1 MSSMSRVKQYT
12 FFIAG
17 AVFMMCSTLSTYGIA
32 VVTPKLLRQ
41 FDAMQHYT
49 LTSLMASIGML
60 LFLPIV
66 GKLIDSV
73 GRRPILVIGGVISL
87 VSSVAAGLATNFVFF
102 LVMRALITVGLACL
116 TPMPSA
122 TLPFLFERKEL
133 PKLYGI
139 QGSFLALGTF
149 FGSTVA
155 GFLGDNG
162 LAWVASAY
170 PGVVIF
176 LAATVMFILC
186 PDVPRKPMPTIDF
199 GGMILMACMVAPI
212 MYVASFGPRMGW
224 GNPYIVGGIIL
235 AVVAVIC
242 FINLEKRVK
251 SPLVDLNLFKNRTY
265 TGALLCTFLMV
276 WYQSSMRNYAPLVIQ
291 DVMGMSAAASG
302 SALLPRSIT
311 NVIFPVFCGAWVS
324 KKMKER
330 SWKALFITGLLIAGG
345 NIMIS
350 FNTTNTTLMVFFVG
364 FGITGIAEAFK
375 QSALTPTVQST
386 LTAQNMGSG
395 MSLNTMMGSMG
406 SAISSC
412 VFGAIYSSIVP
423 DPNIIPDL
431 IRGTNAVFLT
441 AGVSGLFVSLIAFFL
456 IRTRKTVEAKTS
468 NEASA

>member
-1 MSSMSRVKQYT
+1 MSNMTKAKQYT

-17 AVFMMCSTLSTYGIA
+17 AIFMMCSTLSTYGIA
-32 VVTPKLLRQ
+32 TVTPKLLRQ

-60 LFLPIV
+60 LFLPV
-66 GKLIDSV
+66 SGKLIDSV
-73 GRRPILVIGGVISL
+73 GRRPMLIIGGVISM
-87 VSSVAAGLATNFVFF
+87 VSSIAAGLATNFVFF

-116 TPMPSA
+116 TPMPSS
-122 TLPFLFERKEL
+122 TLPFVFERKEL

-155 GFLGDNG
+155 GFFGDIG

-170 PGVVIF
+170 PGVIIF
-176 LAATVMFILC
+176 VAAMVMFILC
-186 PDVPRKPMPTIDF
+186 PDVPRKPMPSIDF
-199 GGMILMACMVAPI
+199 GGIILMACMVGPV

-224 GNPYIVGGIIL
+224 SNPYILGGIVL
-235 AVVAVIC
+235 AVAAIIG

-251 SPLVDLNLFKNRTY
+251 SPLVDLNLFKNSTY

-276 WYQSSMRNYAPLVIQ
+276 WYQSSMRNYVPLVIQ

-311 NVIFPVFCGAWVS
+311 NLIFPVFCGAWVA
-324 KKMKER
+324 KNQKER
-330 SWKALFITGLLIAGG
+330 SWKALFITGILIAGG
-345 NIMIS
+345 NAMLG
-350 FNTTNTTLMVFFVG
+350 FNTPNTTIMVFFVG
-364 FGITGIAEAFK
+364 LGITGIAEAFK
-375 QSALTPTVQST
+375 QSALTPIVQST

-406 SAISSC
+406 SAISTC
-412 VFGAIYSSIVP
+412 IFGMIYGSITP
-423 DPNIIPDL
+423 DPNVIPDL
-431 IRGTNAVFLT
+431 TRGTNTVFL
-441 AGVSGLFVSLIAFFL
+441 AAAISGLFVSLISFLL
-456 IRTRKTVEAKTS
+456 IRPKKKVEVNAP